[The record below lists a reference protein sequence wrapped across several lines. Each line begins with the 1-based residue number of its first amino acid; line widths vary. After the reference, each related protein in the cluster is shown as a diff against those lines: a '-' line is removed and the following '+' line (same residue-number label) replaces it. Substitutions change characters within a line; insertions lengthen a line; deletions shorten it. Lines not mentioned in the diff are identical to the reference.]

1 MASLFLH
8 DLSSDSVHVGSAL
21 GSELLTN
28 AHLVLIVIRDEFGVA
43 DVIISTFAELLQN
56 IADVLSSSSA
66 VVLSAGTEALVAT
79 VVFTELVDTRLLFHV
94 ELVADGGGAGVEPV
108 FIVGGEFSCGG
119 GLDVLGPLHNII
131 INIPFNVERAVTLT
145 HTLLG

>member
-8 DLSSDSVHVGSAL
+8 DLSGNSVHVGSTL
-21 GSELLTN
+21 GGELLTN
-28 AHLVLIVIRDEFGVA
+28 ANFVIFVFRDEFDLGNVGVG
-43 DVIISTFAELLQN
+43 VLAEFLHN

-79 VVFTELVDTRLLFHV
+79 VVFTEGMDTRLLFHV
-94 ELVADGGGAGVEPV
+94 KLVANGGGAGVEPV
-108 FIVGGEFSCGG
+108 FIIGGKFSSGG

-131 INIPFNVERAVTLT
+131 INIPFNVERALT
-145 HTLLG
+145 HTLF